1 MKILSETIKKTKQSH
16 LFMWIV
22 STVNG
27 IQAGAFFGAA
37 HFVGYGIIWGSMSGQ
52 LFQKDFLKSKIRT
65 SLRDGYELGTFVFL
79 YNGFENSIR
88 IARKQDVSSNHF
100 AGGFLAGAISSA
112 TVGFSAYADSPNNVA
127 IQLKADPSGVFKQYK
142 PRRTLS
148 KHLISG
154 LMLGTAMMAWD
165 SFTRSSK
172 EAKRN
177 NASI

>member
-1 MKILSETIKKTKQSH
+1 MSLGS
-16 LFMWIV
+16 
-22 STVNG
+22 G
-27 IQAGAFFGAA
+27 IQAGGFFGTI
-37 HFVGYGIIWGSMSGQ
+37 HFCLTGVILGGMSGQ
-52 LFQKDFLKSKIRT
+52 LSRDFLKTKFRS
-65 SLRDGYELGTFVFL
+65 SLRDGYEIGTFVCL

-100 AGGFLAGAISSA
+100 LGGFLAGTISSA
-112 TVGFSAYADSPNNVA
+112 TVGFSAYSDSPNNVA

-142 PRRTLS
+142 PKRNLS

-154 LMLGTAMMAWD
+154 LMLGTAMMLWD